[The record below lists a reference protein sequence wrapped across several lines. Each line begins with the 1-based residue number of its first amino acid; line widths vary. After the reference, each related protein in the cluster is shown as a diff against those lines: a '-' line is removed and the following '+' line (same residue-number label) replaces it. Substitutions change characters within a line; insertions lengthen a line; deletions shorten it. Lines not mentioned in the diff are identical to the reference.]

1 MKEPINRKI
10 QGLTR
15 RHSIAEVVCVLLS
28 GAGLGFLLWRLSVDD
43 VTFNSYLF
51 FNNLSVHNRRMLL
64 ICLGSGAVSLFLLWA
79 FTSLISSSR
88 SNSKPVSPTR
98 ITGLFSL
105 GMVAGFAPFLAVQAF
120 EVYHPFLFFCVAAA
134 FLSAVFLTTYLI
146 ARSPAS
152 ASEPA
157 VQVVQE
163 GENHRSQLENRICLF
178 IIVALA
184 AAYAVYFSFYTVRKH
199 LAFHT
204 FAFDLGWQNQVF
216 YTLLQTGNPRVTGFI
231 TLDHLSN
238 HFQPL
243 YYLLAPVYALYR
255 NPITL
260 LVMQSVLL
268 ASSAVPI
275 YLVASRKIGNPW
287 IALVVAAGFLLHPAL
302 HGMNSFD
309 FHGLVLLVP
318 IFSFLIYFLE
328 SRRTALFWIFLALA
342 LITREDTAVT
352 VSGVGLYALF
362 ALKRRR
368 LGITVLATCI
378 GYFFLVLQIMSAL
391 GGFPNLENYW
401 ALNLPEQQ
409 GFRGVLTTLFTNP
422 LFVFRHIFFNVDKL
436 RYLISMLLPVLLLPL
451 LSGKSMVL
459 ALPGLAILMLSHL
472 SPHFSLGFQ
481 YSAHIL
487 PQLYFLTITGVVNVR
502 RYLAQRQT
510 YPFFRRISER
520 FAPMLAIPLLFA
532 GLLMNYE
539 LGLVLSKRFPGFV
552 RPTARERTVYSFF
565 SDIPASAS
573 VATLSRLYPHLSG
586 RREIYLLHRMYPDAQ
601 YVLADLEAPQPALDL
616 TEYWLWRHTLSPSAV
631 KNLVVPLLRQRGYGV
646 LRYQDGFV
654 LLKKG
659 HRSEQDSVVLADI
672 EARTPENKP
681 GPIAYFQDPA
691 ENVQEPRYSE
701 SDLLLNF
708 LKEHSTQT
716 ILIAAGGEASAK
728 LSYLTLQ
735 YLMFGGSQ
743 INTLRRHGAY
753 AAVIYRNR
761 VAAELIDNRGD
772 VVLDSDSHPQ
782 LRSLLPG
789 LDITIESSGGKQ
801 SAKASIR
808 VNGREVSANGSG
820 MNVVAL
826 DYSNR
831 VVASETFATGK

>member
-1 MKEPINRKI
+1 MKESIFQNI
-10 QGLTR
+10 QGLVKQ
-15 RHSIAEVVCVLLS
+15 HSIAEVVPVLLS
-28 GAGLGFLLWRLSVDD
+28 GAGLGFLLWRLSIDS

-64 ICLGSGAVSLFLLWA
+64 IYLGSGAVSLFLLWVFA
-79 FTSLISSSR
+79 CLIGFSR
-88 SNSKPVSPTR
+88 GNAKSVSPTR
-98 ITGLFSL
+98 LTGLFSL
-105 GMVAGFAPFLAVQAF
+105 GMVAGFAPFLAVQAI
-120 EVYHPFLFFCVAAA
+120 EVYHPFLFFCVAIA
-134 FLSAVFLTTYLI
+134 FLCAVLLTTCLI
-146 ARSPAS
+146 VRSPSAAS
-152 ASEPA
+152 KPA
-157 VQVVQE
+157 VQSVPE
-163 GENHRSQLENRICLF
+163 SDSERSQRGYRICLF
-178 IIVALA
+178 IVIALA
-184 AAYAVYFSFYTVRKH
+184 AAYALYFSFYTVRKH

-231 TLDHLSN
+231 TLNHLSN

-255 NPITL
+255 DPINL

-275 YLVASRKIGNPW
+275 YLVANRKIGNPW

-318 IFSFLIYFLE
+318 ILSFLIFFLE
-328 SRRTALFWIFLALA
+328 SRKMTLFWIFLALA

-352 VSGVGLYALF
+352 VSGVGLYAFF

-368 LGITVLATCI
+368 LGIAVLATCI
-378 GYFFLVLQIMSAL
+378 GYFFLVLQIMTAL

-436 RYLISMLLPVLLLPL
+436 RYLISMLLPVLFLPL
-451 LSGKSMVL
+451 LSGKAIVL

-487 PQLYFLTITGVVNVR
+487 PQLFFLTISGLVTVR
-502 RYLAQRQT
+502 KYLEGKRT
-510 YPFFRRISER
+510 HPLFRGISAR
-520 FAPMLAIPLLFA
+520 FVPALGITLLFA

-539 LGLVLSKRFPGFV
+539 LGLVLSKRFPGFL
-552 RPTARERTVYSFF
+552 RPTTREQTVYSFF
-565 SDIPASAS
+565 ADIPASAS
-573 VATLSRLYPHLSG
+573 VATMSRLYPHLSG
-586 RREIYLLHRMYPDAQ
+586 RREIYLLHRMHPDTQ
-601 YVLADLEAPQPALDL
+601 YVLADLEAPQPATDL
-616 TEYWLWRHTLSPSAV
+616 TEYWLWGHTMDPASV
-631 KNLVVPLLRQRGYGV
+631 KNLILPLLRQKRYGV

-654 LLKKG
+654 LLEKG
-659 HRSEQDSVVLADI
+659 YSSEQDSLVLADI
-672 EARTPENKP
+672 EARIPEPKP
-681 GPIAYFQDPA
+681 GPVAYFQDPA
-691 ENVQEPRYSE
+691 KNVLEPRASE
-701 SDLLLNF
+701 SDLLLAF
-708 LKEHSTQT
+708 LKKNSTQT
-716 ILIAAGGEASAK
+716 ILIAAAGEASAK

-735 YLMFGGSQ
+735 YMMFGGSQ
-743 INTLRRHGAY
+743 INTLRRHGSY
-753 AAVIYRNR
+753 AAVIHRNQV
-761 VAAELIDNRGD
+761 VAESIDNRGS
-772 VVLDSDSHPQ
+772 VVLSSENCPE

-789 LDITIESSGGKQ
+789 LEVIIESSGKKQ
-801 SAKASIR
+801 DAGASIR
-808 VNGREVSANGSG
+808 LNGREVSENGMG
-820 MNVVAL
+820 MKVVAL
-826 DYSNR
+826 DYR
-831 VVASETFATGK
+831 FHVVSSQVFATGK